1 MKVIL
6 SQDVAK
12 LGRRYDVVD
21 VPKGRAM
28 NMLIPR
34 GLASAA
40 TPANLKRITAQHEK
54 VAADRVADE
63 TAFAAAVEKLDGEA
77 ITVMVEANDKG
88 HLFEALKEGWIAEA
102 LSQKGIE
109 VAASQVIIAEPIK
122 ALGDHEVSLS
132 NGAAMIS
139 LKLTVVAK

>member
-12 LGRRYDVVD
+12 LGRRYDVVT
-21 VPKGRAM
+21 VPDGRAM
-28 NMLIPR
+28 NMLIPK
-34 GLASAA
+34 GLATAA
-40 TPANLKRITAQHEK
+40 TPANLKRIAAQHEK
-54 VAADRVADE
+54 VATERAADE
-63 TAFAAAVEKLDGEA
+63 TAFAAAVEKLDGESV
-77 ITVMVEANDKG
+77 TVTVDANKKG
-88 HLFEALKEGWIAEA
+88 HLFEALKEDWVAEA